1 MISREEVAKKWRGV
15 GERLDKEPPI
25 SLTGTACITLFELL
39 ESAGIRDNNSYSDVF
54 SRLADLID
62 PTCHMSWEY
71 DSGDDDTDEYM
82 ELIAD
87 TPEDTVACHCHV
99 CDIVFRFERN
109 IVPDYC
115 PFCGARVVQDE
126 A

>member
-1 MISREEVAKKWRGV
+1 MTNREERQEVAKKLRENSTVHTTDEVYVVLLSSIG
-15 GERLDKEPPI
+15 
-25 SLTGTACITLFELL
+25 ITYDYANLL
-39 ESAGIRDNNSYSDVF
+39 N
-54 SRLADLID
+54 RLADLID

-71 DSGDDDTDEYM
+71 GNGDDDTDEYM

-87 TPEDTVACHCHV
+87 TPEDTVACHCHA
-99 CDIVFRFERN
+99 CDIVFRFERG

-115 PFCGARVVQDE
+115 PFCGARVVRDE

>member
-1 MISREEVAKKWRGV
+1 MNSREEVAWKLRRIEEDV
-15 GERLDKEPPI
+15 DYETAFMEIDTI
-25 SLTGTACITLFELL
+25 IGTK
-39 ESAGIRDNNSYSDVF
+39 DNYSF
-54 SRLADLID
+54 SFFFNRLANLID

-71 DSGDDDTDEYM
+71 DNGDDDTDEYM

-87 TPEDTVACHCHV
+87 TPEDTVACHCHA

-109 IVPDYC
+109 IVPGYC
-115 PFCGARVVQDE
+115 PFCGARVVHDE

>member
-1 MISREEVAKKWRGV
+1 MTSREEVAKKLRRIEEDV
-15 GERLDKEPPI
+15 DYETAFMEIDTI
-25 SLTGTACITLFELL
+25 IGTK
-39 ESAGIRDNNSYSDVF
+39 DNYSF
-54 SRLADLID
+54 SFFFNRLADLID
-62 PTCHMSWEY
+62 PTCHMSCEC
-71 DSGDDDTDEYM
+71 SNGDDDTDEYM

-87 TPEDTVACHCHV
+87 TPEDTVACHCHA
-99 CDIVFRFERN
+99 CDIVFRFERG